1 MNFLRKLPVLPLHGR
16 ILQLEQRQLSCSA
29 GKWKIFEP
37 DYLDSAGP
45 QIPTYPPINIQ
56 VKPYFVIVN
65 KYLLNLFL
73 NY

>member
-1 MNFLRKLPVLPLHGR
+1 MNFLRKLPVLPLSGR

-56 VKPYFVIVN
+56 VKP
-65 KYLLNLFL
+65 
-73 NY
+73 